1 MKELL
6 GEFADAQI
14 KLYRDAMSDWDKVS
28 LFPSY
33 RMAMYVLMQ

>member
-14 KLYRDAMSDWDKVS
+14 KLYRDAMADWDKVS
-28 LFPSY
+28 LFG
-33 RMAMYVLMQ
+33 M